1 MKVVDALKS
10 IDIYSFFLPKTQPI
24 VQQNTNINWNRA
36 WKNLNFKFINIRERE
51 IVFKLL
57 HNILTTK
64 KRLFQIKR
72 ARSPICV
79 LCNVNEDISHM
90 FTRCIKV
97 RILLRYFGDILKNVC
112 NIDNMDIDRIL
123 YLDIKAGSKQDTNT
137 AIILTT
143 SYIATVWFNRDT
155 GTPVQPSL
163 YKSCITRHRTIL
175 SMILKQKMKEI
186 FSVKY
191 CSFDTL

>member
-1 MKVVDALKS
+1 M
-10 IDIYSFFLPKTQPI
+10 
-24 VQQNTNINWNRA
+24 
-36 WKNLNFKFINIRERE
+36 
-51 IVFKLL
+51 L

-90 FTRCIKV
+90 FIQCIKV
-97 RILLRYFGDILKNVC
+97 RIILSYFEHIMKTLC
-112 NIDNMDIDRIL
+112 NIDNMNIDRIL
-123 YLDIKAGSKQDTNT
+123 YLDIKTGSKQDTNT

-155 GTPVQPSL
+155 GTHIQPSL
-163 YKSCITRHRTIL
+163 YKSCITRHRSIL
-175 SMILKQKMKEI
+175 SMILKQKMKDL
-186 FSVKY
+186 FSVNY
-191 CSFDTL
+191 CNFDNL

>member
-1 MKVVDALKS
+1 
-10 IDIYSFFLPKTQPI
+10 
-24 VQQNTNINWNRA
+24 
-36 WKNLNFKFINIRERE
+36 
-51 IVFKLL
+51 
-57 HNILTTK
+57 
-64 KRLFQIKR
+64 
-72 ARSPICV
+72 
-79 LCNVNEDISHM
+79 
-90 FTRCIKV
+90 
-97 RILLRYFGDILKNVC
+97 
-112 NIDNMDIDRIL
+112 MDIDRIL

-163 YKSCITRHRTIL
+163 YNSCITRHRTIL